1 MKEHEGG
8 VTTMLMRTDPFREI
22 DRLAEQFFGTPGR
35 PAVMHMDAERDGEW
49 FYVYFDLPGVDPDSI
64 DLTVERN
71 VLTVKAERSWWPEE
85 GAEVLARERTQ
96 GTFSRQ
102 VLLGEAL
109 DSEHVDA
116 HYDQGVLRV
125 TIPVL
130 EKAKPRKVEIHSGD
144 TQSIEV
150 GTSN

>member
-1 MKEHEGG
+1 
-8 VTTMLMRTDPFREI
+8 MLMRYDPFREI
-22 DRLAEQFFGTPGR
+22 DRFTEGLFGNSARTPWM
-35 PAVMHMDAERDGEW
+35 PMDAVRRGDHVE
-49 FYVYFDLPGVDPDSI
+49 VLFDLPGVRPDSI
-64 DLTVERN
+64 ELTVERN

-150 GTSN
+150 GASN

>member
-1 MKEHEGG
+1 
-8 VTTMLMRTDPFREI
+8 MLMRYDPFREI
-22 DRLAEQFFGTPGR
+22 DRFTEGLFGNTARTPWM
-35 PAVMHMDAERDGEW
+35 PMDAVRKGDHVEIL
-49 FYVYFDLPGVDPDSI
+49 FDLPGVRPDSI
-64 DLTVERN
+64 ELTVERN

-109 DSEHVDA
+109 DAEHVDA

-150 GTSN
+150 GSTS

>member
-1 MKEHEGG
+1 
-8 VTTMLMRTDPFREI
+8 MLMRYDPFREI
-22 DRLAEQFFGTPGR
+22 DRFTEGLFGNSARTPWM
-35 PAVMHMDAERDGEW
+35 PMDAVRRGDRVE
-49 FYVYFDLPGVDPDSI
+49 VLFDLPGVRPDSI
-64 DLTVERN
+64 ELTVERN

-85 GAEVLARERTQ
+85 GTEVLARERTQ
-96 GTFSRQ
+96 GAFSRQ

-109 DSEHVDA
+109 DSERVDA

-144 TQSIEV
+144 AQSIEV
-150 GTSN
+150 GSTN

>member
-1 MKEHEGG
+1 
-8 VTTMLMRTDPFREI
+8 MLMRTDPFREL
-22 DRLAEQFFGTPGR
+22 DRLAQQAFGSPGTWSK
-35 PAVMHMDAERDGEW
+35 PAAMPMDAYRAGDE
-49 FYVYFDLPGVDPDSI
+49 FVVCFDLPGVTKDAIELDI
-64 DLTVERN
+64 ERN
-71 VLTVKAERSWWPEE
+71 VLTVKAERSWWPDE

-125 TIPVL
+125 TIPVF

>member
-1 MKEHEGG
+1 
-8 VTTMLMRTDPFREI
+8 MLMRYDPFREI
-22 DRLAEQFFGTPGR
+22 DRFTEGLFGNSARTPWM
-35 PAVMHMDAERDGEW
+35 PMDAVRKDDHVEIL
-49 FYVYFDLPGVDPDSI
+49 FDLPGVRPDSI
-64 DLTVERN
+64 ELTVERN
-71 VLTVKAERSWWPEE
+71 VLTVKAERSWWPPE

-102 VLLGEAL
+102 ALLGEAL
-109 DSEHVDA
+109 DSEHVQA

-125 TIPVL
+125 TVPVL

-150 GTSN
+150 GSTN

>member
-1 MKEHEGG
+1 
-8 VTTMLMRTDPFREI
+8 MLMRYDPFREI
-22 DRLAEQFFGTPGR
+22 DRFTEGLFGNSARTPWM
-35 PAVMHMDAERDGEW
+35 PMDAVRRDDH
-49 FYVYFDLPGVDPDSI
+49 VDVLFDLPGVRPDSI
-64 DLTVERN
+64 ELTVERN

-109 DSEHVDA
+109 DSEHVEA

-130 EKAKPRKVEIHSGD
+130 EKAKPRKVEIHSGE

-150 GTSN
+150 GSTN

>member
-1 MKEHEGG
+1 
-8 VTTMLMRTDPFREI
+8 MLMRYDPFREI
-22 DRLAEQFFGTPGR
+22 DRFTEGLFGNTARTPWM
-35 PAVMHMDAERDGEW
+35 PMDAVRKGDHVEIL
-49 FYVYFDLPGVDPDSI
+49 FDLPGVRPDSI
-64 DLTVERN
+64 ELTVERN

-109 DSEHVDA
+109 DAEHVDA
-116 HYDQGVLRV
+116 HYDQGVLWV

-150 GTSN
+150 GSTS

>member
-1 MKEHEGG
+1 
-8 VTTMLMRTDPFREI
+8 MLMRYDPFREI
-22 DRLAEQFFGTPGR
+22 DRFTEGLFGNTARTPWM
-35 PAVMHMDAERDGEW
+35 PMDAVRKDDHVEIL
-49 FYVYFDLPGVDPDSI
+49 FDLPGVRPDSI
-64 DLTVERN
+64 ELTVERN

-130 EKAKPRKVEIHSGD
+130 EKAKPRKVEIHSGE

-150 GTSN
+150 GSTS

>member
-1 MKEHEGG
+1 
-8 VTTMLMRTDPFREI
+8 MLMRYDPFREI
-22 DRLAEQFFGTPGR
+22 DRFTEGLFGNSARTPWM
-35 PAVMHMDAERDGEW
+35 PMDAVRRGDH
-49 FYVYFDLPGVDPDSI
+49 VQVLFDLPGVRPDSI
-64 DLTVERN
+64 ELTVERN
-71 VLTVKAERSWWPEE
+71 VLTVKAERSWGPEE

-116 HYDQGVLRV
+116 HYDQGVLQV

>member
-1 MKEHEGG
+1 
-8 VTTMLMRTDPFREI
+8 MLMRYDPFREI
-22 DRLAEQFFGTPGR
+22 DRFTEGLFGNAGRTPWM
-35 PAVMHMDAERDGEW
+35 PMDAYRKGDH
-49 FYVYFDLPGVDPDSI
+49 VSILLDLPGVRPDSI

-71 VLTVKAERSWWPEE
+71 VLTVKAERSWFPEE

-109 DSEHVDA
+109 DPEHVEARYED
-116 HYDQGVLRV
+116 GVLRV

-130 EKAKPRKVEIHSGD
+130 EKAKPRKVEIQSGE

-150 GTSN
+150 GSSN

>member
-1 MKEHEGG
+1 
-8 VTTMLMRTDPFREI
+8 MLMRYDPFREI
-22 DRLAEQFFGTPGR
+22 DRFTEGLFGNSARTPWM
-35 PAVMHMDAERDGEW
+35 PMDAVRRGDQVE
-49 FYVYFDLPGVDPDSI
+49 VLFDLPGVRPDSI
-64 DLTVERN
+64 ELTVERD

-85 GAEVLARERTQ
+85 GTEVLARERTQ
-96 GTFSRQ
+96 GAFSRQ

-109 DSEHVDA
+109 DAERVDA

>member
-1 MKEHEGG
+1 
-8 VTTMLMRTDPFREI
+8 MLMRYDPFREI
-22 DRLAEQFFGTPGR
+22 DRFSEGLFGNAARTPWM
-35 PAVMHMDAERDGEW
+35 PMDAIRKGDQVEILLD
-49 FYVYFDLPGVDPDSI
+49 VPGVRHDSI

-71 VLTVKAERSWWPEE
+71 VLTVKAERQWWPEE

-109 DSEHVDA
+109 DAERVDA
-116 HYDQGVLRV
+116 RYEDGVLRV

-130 EKAKPRKVEIHSGD
+130 EKAKPRKVEIHTSD
-144 TQSIEV
+144 TQSLDV
-150 GTSN
+150 GSSSG